1 MPRIDAPTVVEHH
14 AQRRAALLAAAEEL
28 LAEQGVE
35 AVTPA
40 AVGARAGLAR
50 SSVYQYF
57 ASSPA
62 IVAAVVEDA
71 FPRATEQLRTS
82 MAAAAT
88 PAEQVDAYVT
98 TALRL
103 AGDRTHRSLRAL
115 AGADLP
121 EHCRAR
127 MDELHRAQTAPLVD
141 ALKALG
147 TPDPA
152 LTAALVSGVVR
163 AAALAVAEGA
173 PAARV
178 TRRTLALIHE
188 GIGA

>member
-1 MPRIDAPTVVEHH
+1 MPRIDAPTVAEHH

-28 LAEQGVE
+28 LAEQGVD

-40 AVGARAGLAR
+40 AVGSRAGLAR

-57 ASSPA
+57 ASAPA
-62 IVAAVVEDA
+62 ILAAVVEDA
-71 FPRATEQLRTS
+71 FPRATDQLRVA
-82 MAAAAT
+82 MDEAET
-88 PAEQVDAYVT
+88 PGAQVDAYVT
-98 TALRL
+98 TALAL

-115 AGADLP
+115 AVADLP
-121 EHCRAR
+121 PQCQSR
-127 MDELHRAQTAPLVD
+127 MDELHRAQSEPLVD
-141 ALKALG
+141 ALRALG
-147 TPDPA
+147 ERDAA
-152 LTAALVSGVVR
+152 LTARLVSGVVR
-163 AAALAVAEGA
+163 AAAQAIAEGA

>member
-1 MPRIDAPTVVEHH
+1 MPRIDAPTVAEHH

-57 ASSPA
+57 SSSPA

-71 FPRATEQLRTS
+71 FPRAIEQLRAA
-82 MAAAAT
+82 MAATTT

-115 AGADLP
+115 AVADLP
-121 EHCRAR
+121 EHCQAR
-127 MDELHRAQTAPLVD
+127 MDELHREQTTPLVD

-147 TPDPA
+147 APDPA

-163 AAALAVAEGA
+163 AAAQAVAEGA

>member
-28 LAEQGVE
+28 LAESGVD

-57 ASSPA
+57 ASGPA
-62 IVAAVVEDA
+62 IIAAVVEDA
-71 FPRATEQLRTS
+71 FPRATEQLRAA
-82 MAAAAT
+82 MAAATT
-88 PAEQVDAYVT
+88 PERQVDAYVR
-98 TALRL
+98 TALAL
-103 AGDRTHRSLRAL
+103 ADDRTHRSLRAL
-115 AGADLP
+115 SAAELP
-121 EHCRAR
+121 EECRSR
-127 MDELHRAQTAPLVD
+127 MDELHRAQTAPLVE
-141 ALKALG
+141 ALEEMDVA
-147 TPDPA
+147 DSA
-152 LTAALVSGVVR
+152 LTARLVSGVVR
-163 AAALAVAEGA
+163 AAAQAVAEGA

>member
-71 FPRATEQLRTS
+71 FPRASEQLRAA
-82 MAAAAT
+82 MAGAST
-88 PAEQVDAYVT
+88 PGEQVDAYVR
-98 TALRL
+98 TALAL

-115 AGADLP
+115 SAADLP
-121 EHCRAR
+121 PECQAR
-127 MDELHRAQTAPLVD
+127 MDELHRAQTAPLVEALD
-141 ALKALG
+141 AMGVGDA
-147 TPDPA
+147 A
-152 LTAALVSGVVR
+152 LTARLVTGMVR
-163 AAALAVAEGA
+163 AAAQAVAEGDQQS
-173 PAARV
+173 RV

>member
-1 MPRIDAPTVVEHH
+1 MPRIDAPTVAEHH

-57 ASSPA
+57 SSSPA

-71 FPRATEQLRTS
+71 FPRAIEQLRAA
-82 MAAAAT
+82 MAATTT
-88 PAEQVDAYVT
+88 PSEQVDAYVT

-115 AGADLP
+115 AVADLP
-121 EHCRAR
+121 EHCQAR
-127 MDELHRAQTAPLVD
+127 MDELHREQTTPLVD

-147 TPDPA
+147 APDPA

-163 AAALAVAEGA
+163 AAAQAVAEGA

>member
-1 MPRIDAPTVVEHH
+1 M
-14 AQRRAALLAAAEEL
+14 
-28 LAEQGVE
+28 
-35 AVTPA
+35 
-40 AVGARAGLAR
+40 
-50 SSVYQYF
+50 
-57 ASSPA
+57 
-62 IVAAVVEDA
+62 AAVVEDA
-71 FPRATEQLRTS
+71 FPRAIEQLRAA
-82 MAAAAT
+82 MAAT
-88 PAEQVDAYVT
+88 TNPAEQVDAYVT

-115 AGADLP
+115 SGADLP
-121 EHCRAR
+121 EECRSR
-127 MDELHRAQTAPLVD
+127 MDELHREQTTPLVD

-163 AAALAVAEGA
+163 AAAQAVAEGA

-178 TRRTLALIHE
+178 ARRTLALIHE

>member
-1 MPRIDAPTVVEHH
+1 MPRIDAPTVAEHH

-57 ASSPA
+57 SSSPA

-71 FPRATEQLRTS
+71 FPRAIEQLRAA
-82 MAAAAT
+82 MAATTT

-115 AGADLP
+115 AVADLP
-121 EHCRAR
+121 EHCQAR
-127 MDELHRAQTAPLVD
+127 MDELHREQTTPLVD

-147 TPDPA
+147 TPDPT

-163 AAALAVAEGA
+163 AAAQAVAEGA

>member
-1 MPRIDAPTVVEHH
+1 MPRIDAPTVAEHH

-35 AVTPA
+35 ADTPA

-57 ASSPA
+57 SSSPA

-71 FPRATEQLRTS
+71 FPRAIEQLRAA
-82 MAAAAT
+82 MAATTT

-115 AGADLP
+115 AVADLP
-121 EHCRAR
+121 EHCQAR
-127 MDELHRAQTAPLVD
+127 MDELHREQTTPLVD

-147 TPDPA
+147 APDPA

-163 AAALAVAEGA
+163 AAAQAVAEGA